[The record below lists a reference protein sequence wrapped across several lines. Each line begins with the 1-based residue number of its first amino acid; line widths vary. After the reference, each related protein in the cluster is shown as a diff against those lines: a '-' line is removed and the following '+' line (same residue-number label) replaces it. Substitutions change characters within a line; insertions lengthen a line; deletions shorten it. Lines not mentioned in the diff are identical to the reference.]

1 MKKGI
6 MAMLDKRGKNGRFLP
21 GHGGGPG
28 NPHAQRV
35 HRLRAALL
43 SAVTPEDVKEIVYK
57 LVSMA
62 KQGDIAAIKEL
73 LDRTIGKPVTA
84 VEVTG
89 ADGEPL
95 LQFARLQ
102 EVIMAALAEFPDARI
117 AVALSLRELID
128 AESPGTTGDPAGSE
142 PADGAADV

>member
-1 MKKGI
+1 VI
-6 MAMLDKRGKNGRFLP
+6 EKRGRNGRFLP
-21 GHGGGPG
+21 GHAGGPG
-28 NPHAQRV
+28 NPFAQRV
-35 HRLRAALL
+35 HQLRSALL
-43 SAVTPEDVKEIVYK
+43 NTVTPSDIEEVVRK
-57 LVSMA
+57 LLFMA
-62 KQGDIAAIKEL
+62 KEGDVTAIKEL
-73 LDRTIGKPVTA
+73 LDRTLGKPVAA

-117 AVALSLRELID
+117 AVALRLRELID
-128 AESPGTTGDPAGSE
+128 VQQHEPPGTTGDPAGSE

>member
-1 MKKGI
+1 MI
-6 MAMLDKRGKNGRFLP
+6 EKRGRDGRFLP

-28 NPHAQRV
+28 NPHAQKV

-43 SAVTPEDVKEIVYK
+43 SADTPEDVKEIVYK

-62 KQGDIAAIKEL
+62 KQGDIAAAKEL
-73 LDRTIGKPVTA
+73 LDRTLGKPVTA
-84 VEVTG
+84 VELSG

-117 AVALSLRELID
+117 AVALRLRELID
-128 AESPGTTGDPAGSE
+128 VQQHEPPGATGDGAG
-142 PADGAADV
+142 PGADDGTPGAGA

>member
-1 MKKGI
+1 MI
-6 MAMLDKRGKNGRFLP
+6 EKRGRNGRFLP

-28 NPHAQRV
+28 NPHAQKV
-35 HRLRAALL
+35 HRLRSALL
-43 SAVTPEDVKEIVYK
+43 NAVTPEYVKEIIYK
-57 LVSMA
+57 IVSMA

-73 LDRTIGKPVTA
+73 LDRSLGKPVAA

-128 AESPGTTGDPAGSE
+128 AEPPGTTGDPAGSE